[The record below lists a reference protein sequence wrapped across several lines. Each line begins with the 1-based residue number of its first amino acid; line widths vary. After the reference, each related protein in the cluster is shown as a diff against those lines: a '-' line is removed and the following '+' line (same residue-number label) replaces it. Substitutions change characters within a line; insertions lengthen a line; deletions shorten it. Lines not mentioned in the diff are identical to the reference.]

1 MPVAVASV
9 PGPQSPVC
17 QALLQSLGTML
28 EHQSSTIGA
37 ATSTFPRLERLASTY
52 SNAFIVVC
60 KASPCASTTWENA
73 LLKSVIF
80 SAGMVVWVCYMIQG
94 KSGRAG
100 LALLVMAIA
109 MLASGAPT

>member
-1 MPVAVASV
+1 
-9 PGPQSPVC
+9 
-17 QALLQSLGTML
+17 
-28 EHQSSTIGA
+28 
-37 ATSTFPRLERLASTY
+37 LASTY